1 MDNLLWL
8 IYTHKEYD
16 DMFEIT
22 LKRLVK
28 YCPYVKYAVCSNDID
43 HIRNKYKDY
52 NFHALYQYDDSA
64 MYGERIR
71 SVMCQI
77 PEKYIIHNHEHD
89 ILVETVDMN
98 VLNMLLN
105 TMETQGLDQL
115 RLCVSGIDCPQF
127 DKDISIYPIKGSYH
141 LSLITA
147 LWNRESLLSI
157 ATEFSSHS
165 YRCFECDPI
174 QAFASK
180 MKNCYLSSNK
190 DFKYVN
196 EGHYFSYYFP
206 TAHCTHY
213 GKWHTSS
220 PTSAMFIE
228 NIVNEYGIDL
238 SKRGEN

>member
-8 IYTHKEYD
+8 IYTHKDYD

-28 YCPYVKYAVCSNDID
+28 YCPYVKYAVCSNDVD
-43 HIRNKYKDY
+43 HIRNKYKDFT
-52 NFHALYQYDDSA
+52 FHALYQYDDA
-64 MYGERIR
+64 VMYGERIR
-71 SVMCQI
+71 SVLCQI
-77 PEKYIIHNHEHD
+77 QEKYIIHNHEHD
-89 ILVETVDMN
+89 ILVEPVDMN
-98 VLNMLLN
+98 VISFLIY
-105 TMETQGLDQL
+105 TMENEGIDQL
-115 RLCVSGIDCPQF
+115 RLSVSGIESPIF
-127 DKDISIYPIKGSYH
+127 DKDLSINPIKGPYH

-147 LWNRESLLSI
+147 LWKRESLLSI

-174 QAFASK
+174 QVFASK

-213 GKWHTSS
+213 GKWHTST
-220 PTSAMFIE
+220 PTAAKFIR
-228 NIVNEYGIDL
+228 NIQDEYGIDL